1 MIIRQALPALATA
14 VVLWLPTFA
23 AAQDTPAAE
32 TPSTDAPATD
42 APSADAPV
50 ADTPVAETPA
60 GEALDADTVV
70 ATVNGTDITLG
81 HMIVLKQR
89 LPEQYRQ
96 LPPDVLFDGIL
107 DQLVQQTLLGQQVE
121 DLSTGSRLTIENEER
136 ALMANEELTRLAEA
150 AVTDEAVQAAY
161 DASYGSAEPGME
173 YNASHI
179 LVATEDE
186 AKALVEELNGG
197 ADFAEVAKTK
207 STGPSGPRG
216 GELGWFG
223 EGAMVEPFEEAVK
236 ALEVG
241 AISEPVQTQFG
252 WHVIKLN
259 ETRQATAPALQDVR
273 GELVDQVQR
282 SAIESRIEEL
292 TASADVTRKTSAE
305 IDPALLDNL
314 GLLVD

>member
-1 MIIRQALPALATA
+1 MTIRQTLPALATA
-14 VVLWLPTFA
+14 VALCLPTFA

-32 TPSTDAPATD
+32 TPSTDAPAAE
-42 APSADAPV
+42 APATDAPV
-50 ADTPVAETPA
+50 AEAPT
-60 GEALDADTVV
+60 GEAPDAETVV

-96 LPPDVLFDGIL
+96 LPPNVLFDGIL
-107 DQLVQQTLLGQQVE
+107 DQLVQQTLLSQEVKQ
-121 DLSTGSRLTIENEER
+121 LSAGSQLTIDNEMR
-136 ALMANEELTRLAEA
+136 ALRANEELSRLSA
-150 AVTDEAVQAAY
+150 ASVTDEAIQAAY

-186 AKALVEELNGG
+186 AKALVEEINGG
-197 ADFAEVAKTK
+197 ADFAELAKTK

-223 EGAMVEPFEEAVK
+223 EGAMVEPFEVAVK
-236 ALEVG
+236 AMEPDTVS
-241 AISEPVQTQFG
+241 APVQTQFG

-259 ETRQATAPALQDVR
+259 ETRQATAPALDEVR
-273 GELVDQVQR
+273 IELMDQVQR
-282 SAIESRIEEL
+282 SAIEARIEEL
-292 TASADVTRKTSAE
+292 TSASDVTRKTSTE
-305 IDPALLDNL
+305 IDPALLDDLSLL
-314 GLLVD
+314 GD